1 MIEVKGNAADYGQS
15 RGTLAKICNRRKLGA
30 DPAPAFGPTWYQ
42 ATMAAACERS
52 SLSRDLDVD
61 VCVIGGGLAGL
72 TVARE
77 IARRNWSVAL
87 LEAKRI
93 AWNASGRN
101 GGFVMPGFAERIEA
115 IINRVG
121 LTRAKELWALSVEGL
136 EYVRDSNR
144 GQSNPQEG
152 FLRVS
157 RTEDDGFVRDAE
169 LLQTEFGADA
179 VMWPTERVR
188 EVLRSSRYFKGLHW
202 PAAFHL
208 HPLNYALELAA
219 AAEHDGAR
227 IFEGTQALAIDVEGV
242 RKHVETPRGRVRAR
256 HLVLAGG
263 PHLRSQ
269 LAPVAST
276 VLQVATYIGT
286 TGRLGERIF
295 DAVRYSGGIADT
307 RLGCDFYRV
316 VDRDRL
322 LWGGGIST
330 RTAAAPRGLASGIS
344 RRIRSVYP
352 QLGPVEITYA
362 WSGVMS
368 YAVHKMPQIGEIAPG
383 VWLAGAFG
391 GHGVNTTAMAGTL
404 IARAI
409 VEHDDR
415 WRLFS
420 PYELVSTGG
429 AFGRM
434 AAQVLFITAQA
445 RETLQEVRSRRRET
459 KCATSA
465 ETRKAVG
472 QNAEPGA
479 EPSTPHLA
487 IKASAI
493 FASVHEGAL
502 AVAQE
507 AKACDPSEPQSPT
520 ASLPAVQ
527 GGRELDRE
535 PPERRDLSEVGAE
548 LVEST
553 KAGRCAPPEEVAA
566 VPIISR
572 RRTQPRSL
580 VSARPKA
587 LKSSQLHR
595 GR

>member
-1 MIEVKGNAADYGQS
+1 M
-15 RGTLAKICNRRKLGA
+15 L
-30 DPAPAFGPTWYQ
+30 
-42 ATMAAACERS
+42 AACERS
-52 SLSRDLDVD
+52 SLARDLDVD

-101 GGFVMPGFAERIEA
+101 GGIVLPGFAERIEA

-136 EYVRDSNR
+136 EYVRDGVRRTNR
-144 GQSNPQEG
+144 DQSDPHDG

-179 VMWPTERVR
+179 QLWPTERVR

-219 AAEHDGAR
+219 AAEHDGAK
-227 IFEGTQALAIDVEGV
+227 IFEGTQALAIDVDGV
-242 RKHVETPRGRVRAR
+242 RKHVETPTGRVRAR

-269 LAPVAST
+269 LAPIART
-276 VLQVATYIGT
+276 VLQVATYVGT
-286 TGRLGERIF
+286 TGRLGEGIF

-307 RLGCDFYRV
+307 RLGGDFYRM
-316 VDRDRL
+316 VDGDRL

-330 RTAAAPRGLASGIS
+330 RTAAPRGLARSIS
-344 RRIRSVYP
+344 RRIGSVYP
-352 QLGPVEITYA
+352 QLGPVEITHA

-368 YAVHKMPQIGEIAPG
+368 YAVHKMPQIGEIGPG

-420 PYELVSTGG
+420 PYELVSAGG
-429 AFGRM
+429 AFGRV

-445 RETLQEVRSRRRET
+445 RETFHEVMARRREA

-472 QNAEPGA
+472 QNAEHDV
-479 EPSTPHLA
+479 EPSTRHVA
-487 IKASAI
+487 IEASAT
-493 FASVHEGAL
+493 FAGEHEGAL
-502 AVAQE
+502 GVGQP
-507 AKACDPSEPQSPT
+507 AKVCNPSEPQSPT
-520 ASLPAVQ
+520 ASLPVVAQ

-535 PPERRDLSEVGAE
+535 PPERRDLSEVAAE

-553 KAGRCAPPEEVAA
+553 KAGPRAPPEEVPAPSA
-566 VPIISR
+566 PIISR
-572 RRTQPRSL
+572 RLTQPRSL
-580 VSARPKA
+580 VSASPKV
-587 LKSSQLHR
+587 LKSSQRQR